1 MPLISDLTRR
11 QQRTV
16 TRLAKGKNVA
26 VDRITRLIKSIKQ
39 DFYEANPDATGI
51 DWQLGKTKINGEAL
65 PGRLFSLQNVDVV
78 ADKIIGDAQL
88 LVELGTRKAGTRVGI
103 HVHEYGGATF
113 VIGGKGKITD
123 FVQGLPNADYP
134 AGSYYYMPA
143 NIPMSAA
150 NLTGKGVRLMDVFV
164 TPVGE
169 PVITFLEPG
178 YPPA

>member
-1 MPLISDLTRR
+1 MPLTSDLTLR

-26 VDRITRLIKSIKQ
+26 VDRITGLIESIKQ

-51 DWQLGKTKINGEAL
+51 DWQFGTTTINGEAPL
-65 PGRLFSLQNVDVV
+65 GRLLSLQNVDMV
-78 ADKIIGDAQL
+78 ADEVTSDAQVI
-88 LVELGTRKAGTRVGI
+88 VELGTRKAGTRVGI

-123 FVQGLPNADYP
+123 FVEGFPDAEYP
-134 AGSYYYMPA
+134 AGSYSFMPA

-150 NLTGKGVRLMDVFV
+150 NLTDKGVRLMDVFV
-164 TPVGE
+164 NPVGE
-169 PVITFLEPG
+169 PVITFIEPG

>member
-1 MPLISDLTRR
+1 MPLISDLTLR
-11 QQRTV
+11 QQRTI

-26 VDRITRLIKSIKQ
+26 VDRITGLIESIKQ

-51 DWQLGKTKINGEAL
+51 DWQFGTTTINGEPPLGRPL
-65 PGRLFSLQNVDVV
+65 PLQNVEMV
-78 ADKIIGDAQL
+78 ADEITGDEQVIAD
-88 LVELGTRKAGTRVGI
+88 VGTRKAGTRVGI

-123 FVQGLPNADYP
+123 FVEGFPNAEYSV
-134 AGSYYYMPA
+134 GSYYYMPA

-150 NLTGKGVRLMDVFV
+150 NLTDKGVRLMDVFV

-169 PVITFLEPG
+169 PVITFIEPG